1 MIDGVLYVATS
12 LNQLAA
18 VDADNGTTLWV
29 FDPKSY
35 ETPNPSKSR
44 GLAYWREGARARL
57 FLATGDAYLYS
68 VDPMTGKTDPQFG
81 SKGRVDLT
89 LGLRRT
95 VNRSSYAVTSPPVV
109 CRDVV
114 IVGSSIPDWD
124 VVKNAPPGDVR
135 GFDAHTGSLLWT
147 FHTIPQA
154 EEYGN
159 ETWSEKSWM
168 YTGHTN
174 VWSVMSVDEELG
186 TVYLPVGT
194 PTNDYFGG
202 ERPGANLFGDSLVCL
217 KCLTGERIWH
227 FQLVHHGLWDY
238 DPPAAPNLV
247 TLDLNGR
254 TIPAVVQ
261 VTKQGL
267 CFVFNRVTGEPIW
280 PIEERPVPGS
290 RLPGE
295 HSWPTQPFPTRPPPF
310 ERQGIDADD
319 LIDFTPELKQ
329 AALEILDRYHYG
341 PLYTPPSETPTVSM
355 PGQAG
360 GASWTGAALD
370 PETSVLFV
378 PSVTTPFLIE
388 LQKNAAH
395 APYSYTIKQDAVL
408 VMPGPEGLPPV
419 KPPYSRVTAVD
430 LLKGELLWVTPVGKG
445 PTSHPRLRHLS
456 LDRLGSGGRP
466 LVLLTRELLFVA
478 EGLSAENFI
487 RGIRSQEFSNI
498 TANRPMLFAHNKQT
512 GRQLWQTELPYFAGG
527 SPMTYVLDGR
537 QFIVIPIGGL
547 DEPAELVALSFR
559 Q

>member
-247 TLDLNGR
+247 TLDLNG
-254 TIPAVVQ
+254 
-261 VTKQGL
+261 
-267 CFVFNRVTGEPIW
+267 
-280 PIEERPVPGS
+280 
-290 RLPGE
+290 
-295 HSWPTQPFPTRPPPF
+295 
-310 ERQGIDADD
+310 
-319 LIDFTPELKQ
+319 
-329 AALEILDRYHYG
+329 
-341 PLYTPPSETPTVSM
+341 
-355 PGQAG
+355 
-360 GASWTGAALD
+360 
-370 PETSVLFV
+370 
-378 PSVTTPFLIE
+378 
-388 LQKNAAH
+388 
-395 APYSYTIKQDAVL
+395 
-408 VMPGPEGLPPV
+408 
-419 KPPYSRVTAVD
+419 
-430 LLKGELLWVTPVGKG
+430 
-445 PTSHPRLRHLS
+445 
-456 LDRLGSGGRP
+456 
-466 LVLLTRELLFVA
+466 
-478 EGLSAENFI
+478 
-487 RGIRSQEFSNI
+487 
-498 TANRPMLFAHNKQT
+498 
-512 GRQLWQTELPYFAGG
+512 
-527 SPMTYVLDGR
+527 
-537 QFIVIPIGGL
+537 
-547 DEPAELVALSFR
+547 ALSQR
-559 Q
+559 SCR